1 MILFCISTPRSIILD
16 KTLSIIIVKKKQS
29 DSLVWSTC
37 QCTGPT
43 LSLSL
48 SIVPRRPISPSS
60 SFPRSNPPP
69 SSPSNAAA
77 VGLGFR
83 RPLPPRRRDGE
94 HLRRAHGPLGPPWLL
109 QLCTPRRALAPRRRP
124 GRALTALGLHPLHL
138 LVDHS
143 QGARACHHHGL

>member
-16 KTLSIIIVKKKQS
+16 KTLSIIIVKKN
-29 DSLVWSTC
+29 SLTVLYGRHVSA
-37 QCTGPT
+37 QAP